1 MMENPVRRER
11 RRLGL
16 TQNQLAIIAGVSA
29 VGVYEAER
37 GSPAKISPAVLR
49 ALECAGVDG
58 EKLAME
64 YAAWRDLEGLRL
76 REALRQGIVK
86 G

>member
-16 TQNQLAIIAGVSA
+16 TQNQLAIMAGVSA
-29 VGVYEAER
+29 VGVYETER

-76 REALRQGIVK
+76 RDSVRQGIAN

>member
-1 MMENPVRRER
+1 MDNPVKRER

-16 TQNQLAIIAGVSA
+16 TQNQLALMAGVST
-29 VGVYEAER
+29 VRVYEVER
-37 GSPAKISPAVLR
+37 GSTPKISPRVLQ

-58 EKLAME
+58 GRLALE
-64 YAAWRDLEGLRL
+64 YAAWRELEGLRL
-76 REALRQGIVK
+76 REALRQGIVN